1 MEVAIRVLGWVMLA
15 ATGVLA
21 VMGILSNRSK

>member
-1 MEVAIRVLGWVMLA
+1 MEIAIRVLGWMILA

-21 VMGILSNRSK
+21 VIGILSNRGK